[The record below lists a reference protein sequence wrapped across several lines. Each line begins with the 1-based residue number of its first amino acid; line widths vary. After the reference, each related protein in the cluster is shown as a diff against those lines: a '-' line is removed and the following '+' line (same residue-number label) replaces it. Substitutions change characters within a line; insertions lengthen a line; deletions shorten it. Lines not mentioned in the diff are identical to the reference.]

1 LVEGRHNKVAG
12 ALHLFRFSIEQAVH
26 DLRHDY
32 RLSVVL
38 MVSVASILAPLLLLF
53 GLKTGVSRP

>member
-1 LVEGRHNKVAG
+1 MAAGRHNKVAG
-12 ALHLFRFSIEQAVH
+12 ALHLFRFSVEQAVH

-38 MVSVASILAPLLLLF
+38 MVLMELTVRR
-53 GLKTGVSRP
+53 V